1 MAMPDNEGGDSRTN
15 SRPKSVAI
23 NLSKSTNKPRNTNS
37 RNPNNRT
44 PSSKGGVTL
53 LGLGSIILLVLFV
66 PVEGPLYACLLP
78 SVLLFA
84 IKDILNIPTKLFLII
99 LVSLVVVI
107 GIQFINAMSS
117 LGMY

>member
-23 NLSKSTNKPRNTNS
+23 NASKSTNKPRNTNS

-44 PSSKGGVTL
+44 HSSKGGASL
-53 LGLGSIILLVLFV
+53 FGLGSIILLVLFV
-66 PVEGPLYACLLP
+66 PVEGPLYAFLLP

-84 IKDILNIPTKLFLII
+84 IKDILNIPTKIFVII
-99 LVSLVVVI
+99 LVLLVVVI